1 MGPPAPLAPQA
12 HMDAGEPWT
21 PPASAAAGGQWYFLR
36 EQDGLPVAHAAPR
49 FWAVGD
55 GLWLLS
61 ALAPGWGVGAG
72 HDRAPPDRAPLPRAS
87 RRAVGRRYRQSECQD
102 RHPKPGRGVR

>member
-21 PPASAAAGGQWYFLR
+21 PPASAAAGGQWDFVR
-36 EQDGLPVAHAAPR
+36 EQDGLPVAHAAQR
-49 FWAVGD
+49 FLAVGD
-55 GLWLLS
+55 GLRLLL

-72 HDRAPPDRAPLPRAS
+72 DDRAPPARAPPARAS
-87 RRAVGRRYRQSECQD
+87 RPAVGKRYRQSES
-102 RHPKPGRGVR
+102 P